1 MANQAHNKQIISWA
15 LYDWAN
21 SAFATTVMAGLF
33 PLFYKEYWHS
43 GVSNVDVSF
52 RLGLSNSIASLFV
65 ALMAPVLGAIA
76 DQGSSKKKFL
86 MFFAMMGILMTSLLF
101 LVAKGGWL
109 VASLLYIF
117 ALIGFSGGNIFYDAL
132 LVNVA
137 GGRRVDIIS
146 GLGYALGY
154 LGGGILFAINIWMIS
169 NPDFFGLRDA
179 SHAVRWS
186 FLTVAIWWALF
197 SIPVFIFVKEPAL
210 QGQPKKWAIIRAG
223 LQQLLS
229 TLKSIASYKTVLL
242 FLLAYWFYIDGVDTV
257 VRMAVDY
264 GLSLGLDSKK
274 LLLALLLAQLVGF
287 PSALAFGYLGQ
298 WIGPKKGIY
307 IGLIFYIVVLLWAT
321 GISSNQE
328 FYMLAV
334 AIGLVQGGIQALSRS
349 LYVRIIPKDKAGE
362 FFGFYNIF
370 GKFAAVLGP
379 VLMGTVGLLSGD
391 PRKGLLAIIFLFIIG
406 GVFLYFVNYDKSNK
420 N

>member
-1 MANQAHNKQIISWA
+1 MANQTHSKQIISWA

-52 RLGLSNSIASLFV
+52 RLGLINSIASLFV

-86 MFFAMMGILMTSLLF
+86 MFFAMMGILMTSLFF

-109 VASLLYIF
+109 VASLVYIF

-137 GGRRVDIIS
+137 KGRRVDIIS

-169 NPDFFGLRDA
+169 SPDFFGLRDA

-186 FLTVAIWWALF
+186 FLAVAVWWALF
-197 SIPVFIFVKEPAL
+197 SIPVFIFVKEPTL
-210 QGQPKKWAIIRAG
+210 QQRPRQWTIIRAG

-229 TLKSIASYKTVLL
+229 TLKSIASYKTVVL

-307 IGLIFYIVVLLWAT
+307 IALVFYIVVLAWAT

-328 FYMLAV
+328 FYMLAI

-349 LYVRIIPKDKAGE
+349 LYVRIIPQDKAGE

-379 VLMGTVGLLSGD
+379 VLMGTVAMLSGD
-391 PRKGLLAIIFLFIIG
+391 PRKGLLAIIVLFIIG
-406 GVFLYFVNYDKSNK
+406 GVFLYFVRYENSDSR
-420 N
+420 

>member
-1 MANQAHNKQIISWA
+1 
-15 LYDWAN
+15 
-21 SAFATTVMAGLF
+21 
-33 PLFYKEYWHS
+33 
-43 GVSNVDVSF
+43 
-52 RLGLSNSIASLFV
+52 
-65 ALMAPVLGAIA
+65 
-76 DQGSSKKKFL
+76 
-86 MFFAMMGILMTSLLF
+86 MGILMTSLLF
-101 LVAKGGWL
+101 LVAQGGWL

-154 LGGGILFAINIWMIS
+154 LGGGVLFAINIWMIS
-169 NPDFFGLRDA
+169 KPETFGLQDA

-186 FLTVAIWWALF
+186 FLAVAIWWALF

-210 QGQPKKWAIIRAG
+210 QGQPKQRAIIRAG

-229 TLKSIASYKTVLL
+229 TLKSIASYKTVVL

-287 PSALAFGYLGQ
+287 PSALAFGFLGQ

-307 IGLIFYIVVLLWAT
+307 TGLIFYIVVLIWAM
-321 GISSNQE
+321 GISSNRE
-328 FYMLAV
+328 FYMLAI

-349 LYVRIIPKDKAGE
+349 LYVRIIPQDKAGE

-391 PRKGLLAIIFLFIIG
+391 PRKGLMAIIFLFIIG
-406 GVFLYFVNYDKSNK
+406 GVFLYFVNYDKSDK
-420 N
+420 S